1 MILTQF
7 VVPGDARDLV
17 YDLVDGSVNCVIA
30 DPPYGVNFVSYMAT
44 AGKRKRP
51 GAEKYAHKIEGD
63 DDVERAIA
71 ICDEV
76 MQPLI
81 AEKMVPDGDI
91 YIFTSWT
98 VLPQWDRLVRSWAHL
113 GVKYQMLLVWEKGY
127 PGLGDI
133 DGSWGCGHE
142 LILYCKKGRRE
153 VPFRRSGVIHV
164 DRLGP
169 GQNVHPTE
177 KPVAL
182 IERLIDMSTTY
193 GDIVVDP
200 FAGSGSTLIAAKR
213 LGRSAIGFE
222 SNMDYVNIINQ
233 RLGQEYLF

>member
-1 MILTQF
+1 MPAQEIRE
-7 VVPGDARDLV
+7 GDARDLV
-17 YDLVDGSVNCVIA
+17 FDLPDGSVNCVVA

-44 AGKRKRP
+44 AGRRKRP

-63 DDVERAIA
+63 DDVERAVA
-71 ICDEV
+71 ICDEI
-76 MQPLI
+76 MRPLI
-81 AEKMVPDGDI
+81 AEKMVADGDL

-98 VLPQWDRLVRSWAHL
+98 VLPQWDALVRSWADL
-113 GVKYQMLLVWEKGY
+113 GVKYQMMLVWEKGY

-169 GQNVHPTE
+169 GKNVHPTE
-177 KPVAL
+177 KPVEL
-182 IERLIDMSTTY
+182 IERLVEMSTDP
-193 GDIVVDP
+193 GELVVDP
-200 FAGSGSTLIAAKR
+200 FAGSGSTLVACKR

-222 SNMDYVNIINQ
+222 QNPEYVKVIQ
-233 RLGQEYLF
+233 GRLTQHYLF